1 MSVKSTITI
10 ELLEDVD
17 LEGKY
22 LVTGF
27 HGIGIVGYIA
37 LKYMIAQTNARKI
50 GIIVSNL
57 MPPFVSLDENG
68 NLLLPFELYLDET
81 NNLVFLIVRFQ
92 THPDEM
98 RDFTRELVNFVVKTK
113 MKGLVLLGGL
123 DQEWKPADDEN
134 GYRCIVTNGFPMKKE
149 HPPLIEPKLFI
160 SGGIAMLLIELQ
172 MQKVPA
178 LTLFPY
184 ADKEGFDIQAAKKA
198 VELLNEQFGM
208 AITPDKLGEESE
220 KMELEKE
227 VNQILKQET
236 KQNSNDNIYM

>member
-1 MSVKSTITI
+1 MSVKSTISI
-10 ELLEDVD
+10 KLFEDVD

-22 LVTGF
+22 LITGF
-27 HGIGIVGYIA
+27 HGIGIVGYIS
-37 LKYMIAQTNARKI
+37 LKYIITQTNARRI

-68 NLLLPFELYLDET
+68 ELLLPFELYLDEI

-98 RDFTRELVNFVVKTK
+98 REFTKELVNFVVKNN

-123 DQEWKPADDEN
+123 DQEWKPADDEK
-134 GYRCIVTNGFPMKKE
+134 GYRCIVTNGFPVKE
-149 HPPLIEPKLFI
+149 EKPPLIEPKLFI

-184 ADKEGFDIQAAKKA
+184 ADKEGFDVQAAKKA
-198 VELLNEQFGM
+198 VELLNEQFELT
-208 AITPDKLGEESE
+208 IPTDKLGEESE

-227 VNQILKQET
+227 VNQILKQD
-236 KQNSNDNIYM
+236 KQNANDNIYM